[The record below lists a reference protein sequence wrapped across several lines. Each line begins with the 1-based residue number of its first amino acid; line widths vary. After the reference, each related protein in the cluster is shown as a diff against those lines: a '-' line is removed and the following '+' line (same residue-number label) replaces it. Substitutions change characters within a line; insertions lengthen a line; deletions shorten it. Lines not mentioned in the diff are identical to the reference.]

1 MPGPSS
7 RNYYSCEHIWLS
19 KEQWTMWH
27 QHLQLLSHP
36 GLFSLFMFIHR
47 QGYTAI
53 VNAVKWNCV
62 YTHIWASFS
71 RAGISAVLCHFFL
84 VTVILYSPT
93 FLPLPSSMYFSLYLS
108 FLSLLWLSW
117 PFPKI
122 SVFPRHSLP
131 LVAKRRVFGPL
142 LRQGRRRGRGGGG
155 GAPNALKYLG
165 PAVLVMMIIMITLL
179 TMFMVVD
186 YSILI
191 ISFSQQAPTF
201 VENFPDSPVNG
212 PSIYQTPLL
221 LPASNKNFIFQWYT
235 SAPQTKCWGRKE
247 NLNIMQSSRVKC
259 INIRFQWTCKNIYP
273 VNFFHENC
281 WRRFD

>member
-122 SVFPRHSLP
+122 SVFPRHSL
-131 LVAKRRVFGPL
+131 LNGVFLGLFCAKVGE
-142 LRQGRRRGRGGGG
+142 GGGG
-155 GAPNALKYLG
+155 GTQCPQVSRTRSFGDDDYYDYFVDDVYGGWLFNTDH
-165 PAVLVMMIIMITLL
+165 II
-179 TMFMVVD
+179 
-186 YSILI
+186 
-191 ISFSQQAPTF
+191 FSASS
-201 VENFPDSPVNG
+201 D
-212 PSIYQTPLL
+212 ICWK
-221 LPASNKNFIFQWYT
+221 LPW
-235 SAPQTKCWGRKE
+235 
-247 NLNIMQSSRVKC
+247 
-259 INIRFQWTCKNIYP
+259 
-273 VNFFHENC
+273 
-281 WRRFD
+281 